1 MQTTRLFDSDHY
13 LTEFDAKVLE
23 VESFNVVLDQT
34 AFYAESG
41 GQAGDTGTLDGVRVV
56 DTKNIDGRHVHILD
70 EDPGFNVG
78 DTVHGVIDW
87 ERRYRIMKI
96 HSASHVME
104 HIFYENF
111 GVLERVGSN
120 VDDKKDRSDYKTDDR
135 LDPELLM
142 KTETQINSFLSESHE
157 IQIEV
162 DKEGIRSWISGPY
175 LDHCGGTHVRNTFE
189 IGLIKLKR
197 KNPGRGKERVETS
210 LKE

>member
-23 VESFNVVLDQT
+23 IDGFNVVLDQT
-34 AFYAESG
+34 VFYAESG
-41 GQAGDTGTLDGVRVV
+41 GQAGDSGTLDGVRVV

-70 EDPGFNVG
+70 EAPVFNVD

-87 ERRYRIMKI
+87 ERRYRIMRI
-96 HSASHVME
+96 HSASHIME
-104 HIFYENF
+104 HVFYGNF

-120 VDDKKDRSDYKTDDR
+120 VDDKKDRSDYMTDDR
-135 LDPELLM
+135 LDPELLK
-142 KTETQINSFLSESHE
+142 KTENEINQFLTEGHE
-157 IQIEV
+157 IRI
-162 DKEGIRSWISGPY
+162 KEDENGLRSWISGPY
-175 LDHCGGTHVRNTFE
+175 NDHCGGTHVRNTSE